1 LDTQQEEE
9 EEEEEDVRKKIEIK
23 NHLCNFVCK
32 HLNQSLILLLLHL
45 S

>member
-1 LDTQQEEE
+1 LDTEEE
-9 EEEEEDVRKKIEIK
+9 EEEEEEEVGKKIKIK